1 MVILKVI
8 KESDSVIKLAVEVTP
23 KLTATT
29 AVVDHYS
36 GMEETCCAYSQLL
49 CLLLT
54 QLNQCFIIGSIDD
67 LCSYFDYYSWASH

>member
-23 KLTATT
+23 KLTGTT
-29 AVVDHYS
+29 AVVDHYL
-36 GMEETCCAYSQLL
+36 GMEETCCAYSQLS